1 MFRTG
6 VSTTAPEGLRW
17 TSIPVPAGCEVK
29 QISVGPTGLVWA
41 ILWNGRALVRAGVT
55 RESLTGITVK
65 IYVLV
70 CLQIYCTEVIKLL
83 LIMTLFFFIHDVGHS
98 LFQPLKVTSFMIL

>member
-17 TSIPVPAGCEVK
+17 TSIPLPQGCEVK
-29 QISVGPTGLVWA
+29 QISIGPTGLVWA
-41 ILWNGRALVRAGVT
+41 VLWNGRALVRVGVT
-55 RESLTGITVK
+55 RESLTGITMK

-83 LIMTLFFFIHDVGHS
+83 TYYDTLLLYS
-98 LFQPLKVTSFMIL
+98 

>member
-29 QISVGPTGLVWA
+29 QISIGPTGLVWA
-41 ILWNGRALVRAGVT
+41 VLWNGRALVRAGVT

-65 IYVLV
+65 INVLV
-70 CLQIYCTEVIKLL
+70 CLRICCTEIIKLFTYYDNL
-83 LIMTLFFFIHDVGHS
+83 LLHS
-98 LFQPLKVTSFMIL
+98 